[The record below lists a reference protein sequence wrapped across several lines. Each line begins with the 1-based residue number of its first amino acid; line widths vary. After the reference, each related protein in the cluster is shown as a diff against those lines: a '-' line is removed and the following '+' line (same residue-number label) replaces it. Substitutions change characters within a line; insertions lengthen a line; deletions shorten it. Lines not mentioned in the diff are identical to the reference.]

1 MKYSPP
7 PIAPAIGVL
16 RASAPL
22 RVWQRALLL
31 LSGIALAVPLG
42 IATQLSPSPRGM
54 GTHQQLGL
62 PPCSAIQLF
71 GVRCPACGMTTSWT
85 LMVRGRVLEAAQ
97 TNSGGAMLAVIAA
110 VAAPWFI
117 VSGIRGRWVFGPPH
131 EMGTITIA
139 IGVVVVTLVD
149 WIVRLQA

>member
-1 MKYSPP
+1 
-7 PIAPAIGVL
+7 VL

-22 RVWQRALLL
+22 RVWQRVLLL
-31 LSGIALAVPLG
+31 LSGIVLAVPLG

-62 PPCSAIQLF
+62 PPCSAIQIF

-85 LMVRGRVLEAAQ
+85 LMVRGHVLKAVQ

-110 VAAPWFI
+110 VTAPWLFGT
-117 VSGIRGRWVFGPPH
+117 GIRGRWVIGPPH
-131 EMGTITIA
+131 EMATITIA

-149 WIVRLQA
+149 WIIRLQA